1 VGLWPA
7 SSSWTTR
14 PLYSP
19 SRRVALTIFLKK
31 TTTTSLWITPS
42 LPKVSVIFL
51 SFIFSPLAAKGNLK
65 TVNSNL
71 NRTIGLYCVM
81 FHTYSEKFDFDA
93 KLNIQN
99 PYGNLPGEEYP
110 YLPVSFF
117 FCPRILGFLKKLIL
131 FYYFRVV
138 LRLHGS
144 DLPCGRD
151 HLGTAHCVL
160 LERNPSHS
168 GLELTSLLNLVF

>member
-51 SFIFSPLAAKGNLK
+51 SFIFSPLAATGNLK

-117 FCPRILGFLKKLIL
+117 FFCPRILGFLKKIYFIL
-131 FYYFRVV
+131 LFS
-138 LRLHGS
+138 GS
-144 DLPCGRD
+144 S
-151 HLGTAHCVL
+151 TASWV
-160 LERNPSHS
+160 
-168 GLELTSLLNLVF
+168 